1 MDLTNIKELKEFLE
15 ENSFFIK
22 KSLGQNFL
30 VDKNILKKIVE
41 SAEITK
47 KDTIIEVGA
56 GVGTL
61 TKSLA
66 KRAKKV
72 IAVEKDKKIIP
83 LLKENTKKEKNIEIV
98 EEDILSYN
106 ITVKNY
112 KVVANLP
119 YYITSPIIRK
129 FLEESYQP
137 SLILLTIQKE
147 VAQRI
152 AEKPP
157 KMSLLAVS
165 VQFYAK
171 AEILFHIS
179 PSCFYPMPGVYSS
192 VIKITPTKRKEY
204 ENESF
209 RKAFFLL
216 ARAGFSCPRKQLQK
230 NFSLLDKRG
239 IKELNL
245 SKTSFLERLK
255 KSDIDLR
262 RRAET
267 LTIEE
272 WINLTKKLIKR

>member
-1 MDLTNIKELKEFLE
+1 MDLVNIKELKEFLE
-15 ENSFFIK
+15 KNSFFIK

-41 SAEITK
+41 SAEISK
-47 KDTIIEVGA
+47 KEIIVEVGA

-61 TKSLA
+61 TTMLA

-72 IAVEKDKKIIP
+72 IAVEKDKKIIS
-83 LLKENTKKEKNIEIV
+83 LLKENTRSQKNIEII
-98 EEDILSYN
+98 EGDILSYK
-106 ITVKNY
+106 IPVKNY
-112 KVVANLP
+112 KVVSNLP

-129 FLEESYQP
+129 FLEEDNQP

-152 AEKPP
+152 TKEPP
-157 KMSLLAVS
+157 EMSLLAVS
-165 VQFYAK
+165 VRFYA
-171 AEILFHIS
+171 EVEVLFHIS
-179 PSCFYPMPGVYSS
+179 PSCFYPMPNVYSS
-192 VIKITPTKRKEY
+192 VIKIIPKKTK
-204 ENESF
+204 ENRDENF
-209 RKAFFLL
+209 KRAFFLL

-239 IKELNL
+239 TKELNL
-245 SKTSFLERLK
+245 DSSSLLERVK
-255 KSDIDLR
+255 KSDINLR

-272 WINLTKKLIKR
+272 WTTLTKNLIKR